1 MDLAPSTL
9 AQWAGAM
16 ATSAAVLVAL
26 FRDWLLGLFWY
37 PNLSLRILPEPPDY
51 VKTPIQVGNTSGI
64 LWTGDAYF
72 LRLWIENTGN
82 RRAEKVQVFVSKV
95 LREQA
100 DRSFKPVPGF
110 LPMNLRWSNTD
121 FNNPEIYADG
131 ISPQMGKHCDLA
143 SISDP
148 KNPTLIS
155 IPSVPAGQVTLDL
168 WLEVFPATLSHGLS
182 PGTYKIEL
190 TTAGSNCEPEVH
202 RIMVNVTGRWFDDE
216 RTMFS
221 QGVGVKRLD

>member
-1 MDLAPSTL
+1 MGWCNRNECGCTRRSVQRLA
-9 AQWAGAM
+9 ARI
-16 ATSAAVLVAL
+16 VLVSDA
-26 FRDWLLGLFWY
+26 FSSNPAGG
-37 PNLSLRILPEPPDY
+37 PGC
-51 VKTPIQVGNTSGI
+51 VKTPIQVGNASGV

-72 LRLWIENTGN
+72 LRVWIENIGN

-100 DRSFKPVPGF
+100 NRLFKPVAGF
-110 LPMNLRWSNTD
+110 LPMNLRWSHTD
-121 FNNPEIYADG
+121 FNDPEIYADG

-143 SISDP
+143 SISSP

-155 IPSVPAGQVTLDL
+155 MPNVPDGQVTLDL
-168 WLEVFPATLSHGLS
+168 WLEVFPATQSHRLP
-182 PGTYKIEL
+182 PGTYKIEV
-190 TTAGSNCEPEVH
+190 TTAGSNCKPEVH
-202 RIMVNVTGRWFDDE
+202 QIMVNVTGTWFDDE